1 MRKSFIYTF
10 GTLALGFVAALSSC
24 SSDDSY
30 SAGDPT
36 AAGAQGAYFSSD
48 NASEFILEP
57 EDSTFQIIVSRKD
70 STKAASVALNVVYA
84 DTAAIQLPDSAHF
97 AAGQKNDTVTVT
109 AKNLTQKTKYKFRF
123 AIDEKDA
130 DHYTQQDG
138 TTILDAYVIVSK
150 WVKLKSNVEFYYYK
164 RKELPTT
171 YSDIYMLEGV
181 NKFYITDFMGSGTD
195 FYFTL
200 TPDGATFNANKVDE
214 LMGEMVPIDGMG
226 AYAFDYSTY
235 KLNYVYLGQ
244 DEAGNDVYNWSVGDC
259 NINYLDW
266 YGGYNYGYYSWIDF
280 TQKYIYLYGYIS
292 SNKFSGLVT
301 IYGVWKN
308 EEQSSAE

>member
-1 MRKSFIYTF
+1 MRKSIIFTL
-10 GTLALGFVAALSSC
+10 GTLAVSLAATLSSC

-30 SAGDPT
+30 SPGEPT
-36 AAGAQGAYFSSD
+36 QAGAEGAYFSSA
-48 NASEFILEP
+48 NGSEFILEP
-57 EDSTFQIIVSRKD
+57 EDSTFQVIVSRKD
-70 STKAASVALNVVYA
+70 STKEADVALHVVYA
-84 DTAAIQLPDSAHF
+84 DTTAIQLPEYAHF
-97 AAGQKNDTVTVT
+97 AAGQKNDTVTVV
-109 AKNLTQKTKYKFRF
+109 ARNLAQKQKYNFRF

-130 DHYTQQDG
+130 DHYSVQDG
-138 TTILDAYVIVSK
+138 TTVFDAYVIVSK
-150 WVKLKSNVEFYYYK
+150 WVKLKSNVEFYYY
-164 RKELPTT
+164 RHNELPTT

-181 NKFYITDFMGSGTD
+181 NKFYITDFMGSGSD

-200 TPDGATFNANKVDE
+200 TPDGATFNANKIEE
-214 LMGEMVPIDGMG
+214 LAGEMVPIDGMG

-244 DEAGNDVYNWSVGDC
+244 DANGQDVYNWSVGDC

-266 YGGYNYGYYSWIDF
+266 YGGYSYGYYSWIDF

-301 IYGVWKN
+301 IYGTWTN
-308 EEQSSAE
+308 DEQNAAE